1 MNPSEIAL
9 LRTKLREVNI
19 EFSALVR
26 KKAGQRWFARMGE
39 LRLERRALMTL
50 IAEARGRETRERL
63 RVPSGQGPLNAAIQH
78 ALEQGSAQHA

>member
-1 MNPSEIAL
+1 MNPGEIAL

-19 EFSALVR
+19 EYSALVR
-26 KKAGQRWFARMGE
+26 KKAGERGPVRMRE
-39 LRLERRALMTL
+39 LRVERRALMTL

-78 ALEQGSAQHA
+78 AVEPGAAQYV

>member
-1 MNPSEIAL
+1 MNPGEIAL

-19 EFSALVR
+19 EYSALVR
-26 KKAGQRWFARMGE
+26 KKAGEGRFVRMGE

-63 RVPSGQGPLNAAIQH
+63 RVPSAQGLPNTAIQH
-78 ALEQGSAQHA
+78 TVEPGAAQHV